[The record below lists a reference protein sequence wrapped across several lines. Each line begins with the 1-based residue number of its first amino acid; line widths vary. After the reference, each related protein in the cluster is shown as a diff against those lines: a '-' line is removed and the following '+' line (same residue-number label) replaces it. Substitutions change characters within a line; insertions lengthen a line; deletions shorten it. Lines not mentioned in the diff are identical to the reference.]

1 MVNIN
6 SRLRAP
12 NAQRIVFYPQR
23 PTPGSQRIWELHFI
37 ALILLFSVSVSNA
50 GEPTVEV
57 AAVAT
62 SVENL
67 IPIGVSDKFS
77 SSVGRLYCY
86 SKIIG
91 GEGQN
96 IKHLWYINE
105 KKFGE
110 TILSIKANSY
120 RTYSYVNILPG
131 TKGSGRV
138 DIATDEGK
146 VLKSID
152 FYIE

>member
-1 MVNIN
+1 M
-6 SRLRAP
+6 
-12 NAQRIVFYPQR
+12 F
-23 PTPGSQRIWELHFI
+23 
-37 ALILLFSVSVSNA
+37 LLSAVSFSSA

-77 SSVGRLYCY
+77 SNVGRLYCY

-110 TILSIKANSY
+110 TILPIKAGSY
-120 RTYSYVNILPG
+120 RTYSYVNIVPG
-131 TKGSGRV
+131 TKGSGKV
-138 DIATDEGK
+138 DIAADDGK
-146 VLKSID
+146 VLKSVE
-152 FYIE
+152 FVIE

>member
-1 MVNIN
+1 MKNLFLAVM
-6 SRLRAP
+6 
-12 NAQRIVFYPQR
+12 F
-23 PTPGSQRIWELHFI
+23 
-37 ALILLFSVSVSNA
+37 LLSAVSFSSA
-50 GEPTVEV
+50 GELTVEV

-62 SVENL
+62 SVEKL
-67 IPIGVSDKFS
+67 IPIGVSDRFS
-77 SSVGRLYCY
+77 SGVGRLYCY

-96 IKHLWYINE
+96 IRHLWYINE

-110 TILSIKANSY
+110 TILSIKAGSY

-138 DIATDEGK
+138 DIADEDGK
-146 VLKSID
+146 VLKSVE
-152 FYIE
+152 FLIE

>member
-1 MVNIN
+1 MKNLFLAV
-6 SRLRAP
+6 L
-12 NAQRIVFYPQR
+12 F
-23 PTPGSQRIWELHFI
+23 
-37 ALILLFSVSVSNA
+37 LLSAVSFSSA

-91 GEGQN
+91 GEGRN
-96 IKHLWYINE
+96 IKHIWYINE

-110 TILSIKANSY
+110 TTLPIKAGSY

-138 DIATDEGK
+138 DITTGDGK
-146 VLKSID
+146 IIKSVE
-152 FYIE
+152 FLIE

>member
-1 MVNIN
+1 M
-6 SRLRAP
+6 
-12 NAQRIVFYPQR
+12 FK
-23 PTPGSQRIWELHFI
+23 RIWQLAFA
-37 ALILLFSVSVSNA
+37 ALTLLFTISISVA
-50 GEPTVEV
+50 AEPTVEV

-62 SVENL
+62 SVKNF
-67 IPIGVSDKFS
+67 IPIGVSEKFQ

-110 TILSIKANSY
+110 TTLPIKARSY

-131 TKGSGRV
+131 TKGNGRV
-138 DIATDEGK
+138 DITAKDGT
-146 VLKSID
+146 VLKSVD
-152 FYIE
+152 FTIE

>member
-1 MVNIN
+1 M
-6 SRLRAP
+6 
-12 NAQRIVFYPQR
+12 F
-23 PTPGSQRIWELHFI
+23 
-37 ALILLFSVSVSNA
+37 LLSAVSFSSA

-77 SSVGRLYCY
+77 SNVGRLYCY

-110 TILSIKANSY
+110 TILPIKARSY
-120 RTYSYVNILPG
+120 RTYSLVNIVPG
-131 TKGSGRV
+131 TKGIGRV
-138 DIATDEGK
+138 DIAAEDGT
-146 VLKSID
+146 VLKSVE
-152 FYIE
+152 FVIE

>member
-1 MVNIN
+1 MKK
-6 SRLRAP
+6 
-12 NAQRIVFYPQR
+12 
-23 PTPGSQRIWELHFI
+23 
-37 ALILLFSVSVSNA
+37 LLLTTIFFLSAVSISTA
-50 GEPTVEV
+50 GELTVEV

-91 GEGQN
+91 GEGQD

-110 TILSIKANSY
+110 TTLPIKARSY
-120 RTYSYVNILPG
+120 RTYSYVNILLG

-138 DIATDEGK
+138 DITTDEGK

>member
-1 MVNIN
+1 MKK
-6 SRLRAP
+6 
-12 NAQRIVFYPQR
+12 
-23 PTPGSQRIWELHFI
+23 
-37 ALILLFSVSVSNA
+37 LLLTTIFFLSAVSISTA
-50 GEPTVEV
+50 GELTVEV

-62 SVENL
+62 SVEKL

-91 GEGQN
+91 GEGQD

-110 TILSIKANSY
+110 TTLPIKAGSY

-131 TKGSGRV
+131 TKGKGRV
-138 DIATDEGK
+138 DITTDEGK